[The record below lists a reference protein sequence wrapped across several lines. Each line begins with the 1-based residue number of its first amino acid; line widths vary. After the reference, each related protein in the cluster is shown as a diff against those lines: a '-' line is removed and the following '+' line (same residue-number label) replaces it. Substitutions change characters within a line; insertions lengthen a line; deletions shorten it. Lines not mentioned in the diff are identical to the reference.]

1 MANLNLGGFVTADA
15 SEGSVN
21 LPKAAMGAVG
31 GALALGLVYGIVGRF
46 VGELSYV
53 AFLIGAASGVGALK
67 LGGGRSVIAGGIAAA
82 ATLASVLLAKVIVG
96 APPGVGWLSY
106 HTQMFDIVF
115 CYLAAPAAG
124 FFAAGTDQARDLLK
138 KLPF

>member
-15 SEGSVN
+15 GEGSVS
-21 LPKAAMGAVG
+21 LPKAAMGAAA

-53 AFLIGAASGVGALK
+53 AFLIGAASGVGAMK

-82 ATLASVLLAKVIVG
+82 TTLVAVLFAKLVVG
-96 APPGVGWLSY
+96 APEGLS
-106 HTQMFDIVF
+106 
-115 CYLAAPAAG
+115 
-124 FFAAGTDQARDLLK
+124 
-138 KLPF
+138 